1 MKNKF
6 SKAWKSSKKPR
17 KQRKYV
23 YNSPLNIKGKML
35 SSHLSKEL
43 IKKYGK
49 RNLRIRKGDTAKVV
63 RGQFKGKIAKV
74 EKVLLKKNKVLL
86 QDVQVLKL
94 DGSKAYYPTHTSNLI
109 ITELNLE
116 DKKRLKSLT
125 RK

>member
-1 MKNKF
+1 
-6 SKAWKSSKKPR
+6 
-17 KQRKYV
+17 
-23 YNSPLNIKGKML
+23 ML
-35 SSHLSKEL
+35 LLADL
-43 IKKYGK
+43 ILLLPGRTGK